1 MPSVPPGRGRSG
13 LRRLGEYQVVPGIQ
27 GLPSAARVRA
37 SSQPVPWRAAVAR
50 QERIAQ
56 KVSAPDRDVIEGVIR
71 LPGVMEVRKG

>member
-1 MPSVPPGRGRSG
+1 MPFVPPGRGWSG

-37 SSQPVPWRAAVAR
+37 PGQPVRWRAAVAR

-56 KVSAPDRDVIEGVIR
+56 KVSAPD
-71 LPGVMEVRKG
+71 MERMQRRP